1 MTELSFPAYFSESFM
16 QLIPKQRQMIVELL
30 NKGTLAS
37 FSLSNDRKKAWMV
50 VKAKNE
56 DRVHELLER
65 FPMYDYF
72 DYSVSELALHDIQFL
87 GMPQL
92 ILN

>member
-1 MTELSFPAYFSESFM
+1 MK
-16 QLIPKQRQMIVELL
+16 LIPKQRQMIVALL

-37 FSLSNDRKKAWMV
+37 FSLSEDRTKAWMV
-50 VKAKNE
+50 VKAKDE
-56 DRVHELLER
+56 DQVHDLLEK

-72 DYSVSELALHDIQFL
+72 DYQISELALHDIQFL

>member
-1 MTELSFPAYFSESFM
+1 MTELSFPPHFTESFM
-16 QLIPKQRQMIVELL
+16 KLIPKQRQMIVQLL

-37 FSLSNDRKKAWMV
+37 FSLSADRTKAWMV
-50 VKAKNE
+50 VKVKDE
-56 DRVHELLER
+56 DKVHDLLES

>member
-1 MTELSFPAYFSESFM
+1 MK
-16 QLIPKQRQMIVELL
+16 LIPKQRQMIVHLL

-37 FSLSNDRKKAWMV
+37 FSLSADRTKAWMV
-50 VKAKNE
+50 VRVKDEEK
-56 DRVHELLER
+56 VHELLEK

-72 DYSVSELALHDIQFL
+72 EYSVAQLALHDIQFL

>member
-16 QLIPKQRQMIVELL
+16 KLIPKQRKMIVELL
-30 NKGTLAS
+30 NDGTLAS

-50 VKAKNE
+50 VRENDMEK
-56 DRVHELLER
+56 VHDLLER
-65 FPMYDYF
+65 FPMYEYF
-72 DYSVSELALHDIQFL
+72 DYSISELVLHDIQFL

>member
-1 MTELSFPAYFSESFM
+1 MTELSFPDYFSEGFM
-16 QLIPKQRQMIVELL
+16 KLIPKQRKMIVELL

-37 FSLSNDRKKAWMV
+37 FSLTANRKKAWMV
-50 VKAKNE
+50 VKAKDE
-56 DRVHELLER
+56 EKVHDLLES